1 MPGERGTLSY
11 ATRQVMGTVSYPFER
26 THEIPWHA
34 EGGIAVQIA
43 ARRVPSVENYP
54 GDPNAVAVKLLHGG
68 LSRLPARVVRPHHE
82 HEAVRLSSHLP
93 RVGKLQAVRSIH
105 KHVIELLT
113 QARE

>member
-1 MPGERGTLSY
+1 MPDERGTLSY

-43 ARRVPSVENYP
+43 ARRVPAVENYP
-54 GDPNAVAVKLLHGG
+54 GDPNAVAVKLLHDG
-68 LSRLPARVVRPHHE
+68 LSRLPARVGRPHHE
-82 HEAVRLSSHLP
+82 HETVGAACHP
-93 RVGKLQAVRSIH
+93 PGVGKLQTRRSIY

-113 QARE
+113 EARE

>member
-1 MPGERGTLSY
+1 MPDERGTLSY

-68 LSRLPARVVRPHHE
+68 LSRLPARVVRPHPDPA
-82 HEAVRLSSHLP
+82 AVALPTHLP
-93 RVGKLQAVRSIH
+93 PVRKPQPRPTLH
-105 KHVIELLT
+105 HPQPHPPT
-113 QARE
+113 

>member
-1 MPGERGTLSY
+1 MPDERGTLSY

-43 ARRVPSVENYP
+43 ARRVPAVENYP

-68 LSRLPARVVRPHHE
+68 LIRLRARVVRPHHD
-82 HEAVRLSSHLP
+82 HPSVCLSGHPPCLAKRRNR
-93 RVGKLQAVRSIH
+93 RVA
-105 KHVIELLT
+105 
-113 QARE
+113 A